1 MDSDFIIKAVIGLA
15 VFLFFNFGSGFLKKL
30 VEEASVEPTPLPPP
44 IPRQGRRRRNAPLPE
59 PETVA
64 PAPVAAVHLDDTS
77 LVVTRP
83 ARAQSRTQFRGLS
96 ALRRAIVAREVLG
109 PPLSL
114 RRPRY

>member
-1 MDSDFIIKAVIGLA
+1 MDSDFIIKAVLGLA

-30 VEEASVEPTPLPPP
+30 VEETSVEPTPLPPP

-77 LVVTRP
+77 LAVTRP
-83 ARAQSRTQFRGLS
+83 ARAQPRTQFRGLS